1 MQGFL
6 QQNNS
11 LIWTLNHETVRIEP
25 WGRDSLRVRAT
36 VSAGIR
42 DDLLSVLL
50 PPVETDRQITIGE
63 ESPTTQPVNNQVAAE
78 PACHVSASPY

>member
-25 WGRDSLRVRAT
+25 WGRDSLPVREP
-36 VSAGIR
+36 
-42 DDLLSVLL
+42 SVQAFAM
-50 PPVETDRQITIGE
+50 T
-63 ESPTTQPVNNQVAAE
+63 
-78 PACHVSASPY
+78 C

>member
-11 LIWTLNHETVRIEP
+11 LIWTLNHEMVRIES

-50 PPVETDRQITIGE
+50 PPAETDT
-63 ESPTTQPVNNQVAAE
+63 
-78 PACHVSASPY
+78 